1 MALEF
6 VKNGIKKI
14 TQFITGKKDPTQG
27 TRIVINCEKL
37 ENRVALMENGILEEY
52 SVERVGTTHL
62 VGSIYKGRIKNI
74 EQGLKAMFV
83 DIGLEKNAFLHFW
96 DAIPEA
102 LNTQAMEEV
111 SRTKG
116 PKKKNISAKD
126 IPDLYPVGS
135 EILVQ
140 ITKGPVGNK
149 GPRVT
154 TNISLAGRLLVLMP
168 QN

>member
-1 MALEF
+1 MAFQF
-6 VKNGIKKI
+6 VKKIKELFTGHKDI
-14 TQFITGKKDPTQG
+14 TSG

-37 ENRVALMENGILEEY
+37 ENRVALLENGALEEY
-52 SVERVGTTHL
+52 SIERAGSTHL
-62 VGSIYKGRIKNI
+62 VGSIFKGRIKNI

-102 LNTQAMEEV
+102 INNQSMEEV
-111 SRTKG
+111 QRG
-116 PKKKNISAKD
+116 GQNRKKKSINAKD
-126 IPDLYPVGS
+126 IPDIYPIGA

-154 TNISLAGRLLVLMP
+154 TNISLAGRLLV
-168 QN
+168 